1 MGWPK
6 GRGKAA
12 SPSRGASRSPSRVA
26 SSALAEA
33 HAVGVREARADRLIV
48 AALDALAE
56 TYEAQSSAGKAF
68 IASANLLLMS
78 LRVPDA
84 GPAPDSPR
92 LLCTACGAPYG
103 QQPPPPEL
111 LPASSSPAS
120 SAPPD
125 EAG

>member
-12 SPSRGASRSPSRVA
+12 SPSRGASRSPSRTVA

-56 TYEAQSSAGKAF
+56 THEAQSSAGKAF

-103 QQPPPPEL
+103 QQPPPP
-111 LPASSSPAS
+111 PASSSPAS